1 MKALTSLTAAVLV
14 LASFQASATD
24 SYTASIQGCQKAIT
38 ERLGVSAADF
48 SVKKIKSSPRYTD
61 LNFSVSASS
70 AATPIDQLKVSCRAK
85 SDGEVLAVKYDEAAL
100 PTAVATH

>member
-24 SYTASIQGCQKAIT
+24 SYTASIQGCQKAIST
-38 ERLGVSAADF
+38 RLGVSDADF
-48 SVKKIKSSPRYTD
+48 SVKKIQSSPRYTD
-61 LNFSVSASS
+61 LKFSVSS
-70 AATPIDQLKVSCRAK
+70 ATAPVDQLKVSCRAK
-85 SDGEVLAVKYDEAAL
+85 QDGEVLAVNYDESAL

>member
-1 MKALTSLTAAVLV
+1 MKALTSLTVAILV
-14 LASFQASATD
+14 LASFQASAAD

-38 ERLGVSAADF
+38 ERLGVSDADF

-61 LNFSVSASS
+61 LNFSVSATG

-85 SDGEVLAVKYDEAAL
+85 SDGEVLAVNYDETAF

>member
-14 LASFQASATD
+14 LASFQAGATD
-24 SYTASIQGCQKAIT
+24 SYTASIQGCQKAIS
-38 ERLGVSAADF
+38 ERLGVSDADF

-61 LNFSVSASS
+61 LNFSVSASG
-70 AATPIDQLKVSCRAK
+70 AVAPIDQLKVSCRAK
-85 SDGEVLAVKYDEAAL
+85 SDGEVLAVNYDEAAL